1 MPMRHPLARLTG
13 ALALSAA
20 TLLIAA
26 CNSSSSDGSN
36 TTTQSAT
43 GIWSGTDSVSGDTVT
58 AFINSGGQ
66 AVFIRSDGIQ
76 FKGAVQVSAS
86 TLAASVDG
94 YPDFAQTFSDGSSYG
109 IGTLS
114 GTVMSG
120 DTLTATLS
128 FTTNGNTAIT
138 GTWSLTYESLS
149 DTASSPSAFA
159 GTFTDAASGATFTIS
174 TAGAITITNSPN
186 GCSLTG
192 SITTSD
198 TAHNIYEVSYSYSAC
213 TGTYQPLN
221 GVQFTGLGTINST
234 LSPVQAVIA
243 ATGTLN
249 TNYYG
254 IVTTLTSTS

>member
-1 MPMRHPLARLTG
+1 MRHSFPRLAG
-13 ALALSAA
+13 AFTLLAA
-20 TLLIAA
+20 TLLLAA
-26 CNSSSSDGSN
+26 CNSSSSDNNN

-43 GIWSGTDSVSGDTVT
+43 GIWSGTDSVSGLTVT

-66 AVFIRSDGIQ
+66 GVFIRSDGIQ
-76 FKGAVQVSAS
+76 FTGAVQVSAS

-94 YPDFAQTFSDGSSYG
+94 YPDFAQDFSDGSTYG

-114 GTVMSG
+114 GTVTTG
-120 DTLTATLS
+120 ATLTATLA

-138 GTWSLTYESLS
+138 GNWSLTYESLS
-149 DTASSPSAFA
+149 DTASSPAAFA
-159 GTFTDAASGATFTIS
+159 GTYTDSASGATFTVS
-174 TAGAITITNSPN
+174 TGGAITITNSPN

-192 SITTSD
+192 SVTTSD
-198 TAHNIYEVSYSYSAC
+198 TAHNVYEVSYSYTGC

-221 GVQFTGLGTINST
+221 GVQFTGLATINAT

-249 TNYYG
+249 GDYYG
-254 IVTTLTSTS
+254 IITTLTAAS

>member
-1 MPMRHPLARLTG
+1 MRHFLPRLTG
-13 ALALSAA
+13 ALALSAIA
-20 TLLIAA
+20 LLIGA
-26 CNSSSSDGSN
+26 CNSSSSDNNN

-43 GIWSGTDSVSGDTVT
+43 GIWSGTDSVSGLTVT

-66 AVFIRSDGIQ
+66 ATFIRSDGIQ
-76 FKGAVQVSAS
+76 FTGAVQVSSS

-94 YPDFAQTFSDGSSYG
+94 YPDFAQDFSDGSTYG

-114 GTVMSG
+114 GTVTTG
-120 DTLTATLS
+120 GTLTATLA
-128 FTTNGNTAIT
+128 FTTNGNTSIT
-138 GTWSLTYESLS
+138 GNWSLTYESLS

-159 GTFTDAASGATFTIS
+159 GTFTDSASQATFTI
-174 TAGAITITNSPN
+174 TTGGAISISNSPN

-192 SITTSD
+192 SVTTSD
-198 TAHNIYEVSYSYSAC
+198 TTHNVYEVSYSYTGC

-234 LSPVQAVIA
+234 LSPAQAVIA

-249 TNYYG
+249 MAYFG
-254 IVTTLTSTS
+254 IITTLTSTS

>member
-1 MPMRHPLARLTG
+1 MRYFPSGLAG
-13 ALALSAA
+13 ALALTAA
-20 TLLIAA
+20 TLLLGA
-26 CNSSSSDGSN
+26 CNSSSSDNNN

-43 GIWSGTDSVSGDTVT
+43 GIWSGTDSVSGLTVT
-58 AFINSGGQ
+58 AFINSGGE
-66 AVFIRSDGIQ
+66 ATFIRSDGIQ
-76 FKGAVQVSAS
+76 FKGAVQVSSS

-94 YPDFAQTFSDGSSYG
+94 YPDFAEDFSDGSTYG

-114 GTVMSG
+114 GTVTTGS
-120 DTLTATLS
+120 TLTATLA
-128 FTTNGNTAIT
+128 FTTNANTSIT
-138 GTWSLTYESLS
+138 GNWSLTYESLS

-174 TAGAITITNSPN
+174 SGGAITISGSPN

-192 SITTSD
+192 SVTTSD
-198 TAHNIYEVSYSYSAC
+198 TTHNIYEVSYSYTGC

-221 GVQFTGLGTINST
+221 GVQFTGLGSINAT

-249 TNYYG
+249 GDYYG
-254 IVTTLTSTS
+254 IVTALTSTS